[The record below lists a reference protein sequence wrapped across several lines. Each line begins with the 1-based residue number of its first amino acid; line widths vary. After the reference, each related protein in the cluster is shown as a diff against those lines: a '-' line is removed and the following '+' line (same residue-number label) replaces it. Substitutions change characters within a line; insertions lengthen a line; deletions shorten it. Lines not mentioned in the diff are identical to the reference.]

1 MLSDYFYCGVLAG
14 CVDVRVCQ
22 NGPEKILPLL
32 LPPLAV
38 STAAVTITIVAL
50 SMPLLLPFSMA
61 HKYWFI
67 IAVTPDI
74 SINEY
79 DGCTLP
85 S

>member
-1 MLSDYFYCGVLAG
+1 MSKWSRENTAT
-14 CVDVRVCQ
+14 
-22 NGPEKILPLL
+22 IAT
-32 LPPLAV
+32 PLAV